1 LPAVSRVSERPA
13 TIFSSV
19 GGRPE
24 RLNGDPPGPAGTVRP
39 PRFAVADAGILAG
52 VVLLGVVL
60 PVALALWAHAFAI
73 PRYDDWAYR
82 RVLMD
87 FVHSGHLSLVGWGA
101 MTLVGQIFW
110 AAPFV
115 DVLGAHPWVPDLT
128 VAVASTIGLGSGY
141 WLARSVLGRARGA
154 ACTLALLV
162 LPGVLVQTSTFMT
175 DLPALS
181 AELACLAL
189 GAAALRRTGASR
201 WGLLIAAVVVGC
213 LGFSVREFDL
223 AAPAA
228 VLIALGAQDRRH
240 RFAYVVAGALTLAV
254 CGAVFVWATHLP
266 HAQQEAL
273 GLPTASTVRALAAAF
288 FTLALFVSP
297 FLPAAARTAW
307 RSSFRAEL
315 VAASVVLAIGVLLI
329 ATNKAVFTGNYL
341 AQQGMSTNASLPG
354 GRPSLFPAPIW
365 ALLRVVAVAAGA
377 ALAFVVTNAT
387 RSALRSRLPA
397 PSAHTSAP
405 EVSEKSL
412 VSLFT
417 CLTAAGLAGYGL
429 LVQAAIFD
437 RYLWALAF
445 GSAVL
450 LASFGARTAA
460 LARRPVTR
468 HWRVDWSAHA
478 APAALATILTVLA
491 GAIVLNADAYDG
503 ARWLAGQEATKVGVA
518 AATIDAGFDWVGS
531 HTAETAVRRRPG
543 VGALPYEMWYDEMFP
558 RFKECAFV
566 SGSPVAHAHL
576 ARIGTERYNEL
587 LFALTERLY
596 IYAVRTPACDG
607 RL

>member
-1 LPAVSRVSERPA
+1 MTRLGQPGRLANRASRS
-13 TIFSSV
+13 
-19 GGRPE
+19 
-24 RLNGDPPGPAGTVRP
+24 
-39 PRFAVADAGILAG
+39 ADAGILAG
-52 VVLLGVVL
+52 IVLLGVTL
-60 PVALALWAHAFAI
+60 PVALALSAHAFAI

-87 FVHSGHLSLVGWGA
+87 FVQSGHLSLVGWGA

-115 DVLGAHPWVPDLT
+115 VVLGAHPWVPDLT
-128 VAVASTIGLGSGY
+128 VAVASTIGLASGY

-189 GAAALRRTGASR
+189 GAAALRRTGTSR
-201 WGLLIAAVVVGC
+201 WGFLVAALVVGC

-240 RFAYVVAGALTLAV
+240 RLAYEMAGALTLVV
-254 CGAVFVWATHLP
+254 CGVVFVWAVHLP

-273 GLPTASTVRALAAAF
+273 GLPAASAVRALAAAF
-288 FTLALFVSP
+288 FTLAFFVSP

-315 VAASVVLAIGVLLI
+315 VAASVVLVIGVLLI

-341 AQQGMSTNASLPG
+341 AQQGMSTNAALPG
-354 GRPSLFPAPIW
+354 VRPSLFPAPIW
-365 ALLRVVAVAAGA
+365 ALLRAIAVAAGA

-387 RSALRSRLPA
+387 RGALRARLSANRSAPA
-397 PSAHTSAP
+397 PPP
-405 EVSEKSL
+405 EISEKSV

-417 CLTAAGLAGYGL
+417 WLTAAGLVGYGL

-450 LASFGARTAA
+450 LAAFGARTGS
-460 LARRPVTR
+460 LARRPVALR
-468 HWRVDWSAHA
+468 RRGDWPAYA
-478 APAALATILTVLA
+478 APAVLALILTVVA

-503 ARWLAGQEATKVGVA
+503 ARWSAGQEAAKAGVA

-531 HTAETAVRRRPG
+531 HTAEPAVRGRPM

-566 SGSPVAHAHL
+566 SGSPVAHAHV
-576 ARIGTERYNEL
+576 AHIGTERYNEV
-587 LFALTERLY
+587 LFAWTERLY
-596 IYAVRTPACDG
+596 IYAVRTAGCDG
-607 RL
+607 RRPG